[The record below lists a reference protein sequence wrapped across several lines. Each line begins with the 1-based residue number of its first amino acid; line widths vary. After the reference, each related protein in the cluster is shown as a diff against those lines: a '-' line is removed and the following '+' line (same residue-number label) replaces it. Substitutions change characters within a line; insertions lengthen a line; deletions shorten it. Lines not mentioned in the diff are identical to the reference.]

1 MKKLLFPALAAAM
14 MGGAWAAPAV
24 AGEIGLSINIGEP
37 GFYGHLDI
45 GDFPHPDLIYSQPVI
60 IERGNGY
67 GSQQPIYLR
76 VPPGHE
82 RHWRE
87 HCHQYNA
94 CGQPVYFVRDS
105 WYQKTYAPHYREQH
119 HGHGRD
125 DKQGKDRDDHRGEK
139 HD

>member
-1 MKKLLFPALAAAM
+1 MNKLLLPALAAAM
-14 MGGAWAAPAV
+14 VGGAWVAPAV
-24 AGEIGLSINIGEP
+24 AAELGLSINIGEP
-37 GFYGHLDI
+37 GFYGQLDI
-45 GDFPHPDLIYSQPVI
+45 GDFPHPELIYNQPVI
-60 IERGNGY
+60 IERGGGY
-67 GSQQPIYLR
+67 GSQQPVYLR

-94 CGQPVYFVRDS
+94 CGQPVYFVRDN
-105 WYQKTYAPHYREQH
+105 WYQQTYAPHYREQH

-125 DKQGKDRDDHRGEK
+125 DKQDKDKGNRHEEK